1 MNKKTKT
8 ILLINGVLIIILLII
23 GFYLWFAQSQL
34 FVKAGLAEK
43 NFPYKMYTTFELQ
56 GMYSQE
62 PLENVT
68 TTQTPEQTH
77 ALFISAL
84 RKGDIDGAVECCVV
98 KSNQEKMR
106 EKLNRIKDAD
116 NFMLMVKDISTADF
130 FYNKDLEKESRINIE
145 FYGIEKDKKI
155 GALMT
160 FQKNLDGVW
169 LIESF

>member
-1 MNKKTKT
+1 MSKTVKL
-8 ILLINGVLIIILLII
+8 ILLINSGIILILALFGGYI
-23 GFYLWFAQSQL
+23 WFAQSQL
-34 FVKAGLAEK
+34 FVKAGLAKKE
-43 NFPYKMYTTFELQ
+43 FPYKLYTTFELQ

-98 KSNQEKMR
+98 KVNKEKMR
-106 EKLNRIKDAD
+106 ENILRIKEKGM
-116 NFMLMVKDISTADF
+116 FMSMIKDIENIDPTDDVKNESKRIFTYSIEEDG
-130 FYNKDLEKESRINIE
+130 KEWGQSFI
-145 FYGIEKDKKI
+145 
-155 GALMT
+155 

-169 LIESF
+169 MIESF

>member
-34 FVKAGLAEK
+34 FVKAGLAKKE
-43 NFPYKMYTTFELQ
+43 FPYKLYTTFELQ

-106 EKLNRIKDAD
+106 EKLNRIKDVD
-116 NFMLMVKDISTADF
+116 NFMLMVRDIENIEKEADF
-130 FYNKDLEKESRINIE
+130 ESKKTYSFYIE
-145 FYGIEKDKKI
+145 EEGVKYGQIM
-155 GALMT
+155 A
-160 FQKNLDGVW
+160 FQKNFDGVW
-169 LIESF
+169 MIESF

>member
-8 ILLINGVLIIILLII
+8 ILLINGVLIIILLVI

-84 RKGDIDGAVECCVV
+84 RKGDIDGAVDCCVM
-98 KSNQEKMR
+98 KNNQEKMK
-106 EKLNRIKDAD
+106 EKLNRIKEND
-116 NFMLMVKDISTADF
+116 NFMLMVRDIENIEEEADF
-130 FYNKDLEKESRINIE
+130 ESKKTYSFFIE
-145 FYGIEKDKKI
+145 EEGIKYGQI
-155 GALMT
+155 MT
-160 FQKNLDGVW
+160 FQKNLGGVW
-169 LIESF
+169 MIESF

>member
-1 MNKKTKT
+1 MSKTVKL
-8 ILLINGVLIIILLII
+8 ILLINSLLILFLLFI
-23 GFYLWFAQSQL
+23 GTYLWFAQSQL
-34 FVKAGLAEK
+34 FVKAGLAKKE
-43 NFPYKMYTTFELQ
+43 FPYKLYTTFELQ

-98 KSNQEKMR
+98 KNNQEKMR

-116 NFMLMVKDISTADF
+116 NFMLMVRDIE
-130 FYNKDLEKESRINIE
+130 NIEKEFLYEEGTASYVFQGNYKGE
-145 FYGIEKDKKI
+145 KVGGI
-155 GALMT
+155 MT

-169 LIESF
+169 MIESF

>member
-1 MNKKTKT
+1 MSKTTKL
-8 ILLINGVLIIILLII
+8 ILLINSGIILVLLVI
-23 GFYLWFAQSQL
+23 GGYLWFAQSQL
-34 FVKAGLAEK
+34 FVKAGLAESK
-43 NFPYKMYTTFELQ
+43 FPYKLYTAFELQ

-62 PLENVT
+62 PLENVK

-84 RKGDIDGAVECCVV
+84 RKGDIDGAVECCVLKV
-98 KSNQEKMR
+98 DKEKMR

-130 FYNKDLEKESRINIE
+130 SYNKDLEKESRINIE

-160 FQKNLDGVW
+160 FQKNLDGIW
-169 LIESF
+169 MIESF

>member
-34 FVKAGLAEK
+34 FVKAGLAKKE
-43 NFPYKMYTTFELQ
+43 FPYKLYTTFELQ

-98 KSNQEKMR
+98 KSEKNIIKK
-106 EKLNRIKDAD
+106 ELERIRKSDK
-116 NFMLMVKDISTADF
+116 FMIMLKDIENISLTNDQDNESKRVF
-130 FYNKDLEKESRINIE
+130 TYFIEDKGEKFGQSFI
-145 FYGIEKDKKI
+145 
-155 GALMT
+155 

-169 LIESF
+169 MIESF